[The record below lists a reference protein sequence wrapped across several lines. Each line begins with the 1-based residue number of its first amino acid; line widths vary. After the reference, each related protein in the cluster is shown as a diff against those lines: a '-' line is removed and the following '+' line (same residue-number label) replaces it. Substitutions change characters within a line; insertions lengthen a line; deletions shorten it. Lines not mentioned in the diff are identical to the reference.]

1 MIRAALLI
9 VLAAPAGALAQ
20 GYYGGGSPY
29 TPAPQGA
36 IPTAGAMPNFYNPQ
50 VQPLSPYL
58 NLTRGGNPAVNY
70 YYGVRP
76 GQIANGQFPGGAPLG
91 FAAGQAFRTGF
102 VPALQQVPPGEPP
115 VVEAN
120 PGAVAGFDP
129 IGPAQFGT
137 GLSRFYGVNGVGR
150 GGQGG
155 GRIPNQTIPS
165 LGSQPNRPA
174 AATPPPRRR

>member
-1 MIRAALLI
+1 MTRAALLA
-9 VLAAPAGALAQ
+9 LLLAPAGAHAQ
-20 GYYGGGSPY
+20 GYYGGPY
-29 TPAPQGA
+29 TPAPQSA
-36 IPTAGAMPNFYNPQ
+36 IPTAGAMPNYYNPQ

-91 FAAGQAFRTGF
+91 VAAGQAFRTGF

-115 VVEAN
+115 TVEAN
-120 PGAVAGFDP
+120 PGQVPGFAP

-137 GLSRFYGVNGVGR
+137 GLTRFYGVYSG

-155 GRIPNQTIPS
+155 GRAPNQTIPG
-165 LGSQPNRPA
+165 LGNRPA
-174 AATPPPRRR
+174 AAAPKTRTR

>member
-1 MIRAALLI
+1 MIRTALLI
-9 VLAAPAGALAQ
+9 VLVAPAGVLAQ
-20 GYYGGGSPY
+20 GYYGGSPY
-29 TPAPQGA
+29 SPAPQGA

-76 GQIANGQFPGGAPLG
+76 GQIANGQFPGGALLG
-91 FAAGQAFRTGF
+91 TAAGQSFRTGF

-115 VVEAN
+115 ILEAN
-120 PGAVAGFDP
+120 PGSVPGFAP

-137 GLSRFYGVNGVGR
+137 GLTRFYGVAS
-150 GGQGG
+150 GGGGIGG
-155 GRIPNQTIPS
+155 GRVPNPTIPG
-165 LGSQPNRPA
+165 LGSRPA
-174 AATPPPRRR
+174 NTAAAPQPRRR